1 MKSSSGH
8 FNGRPWSESEF
19 IARLRAVGNQSYHD
33 KHPFHVLMNE
43 GGLNRHQL
51 QGWAAN
57 RFYYQ
62 TQIPIK
68 DAVILANCPE
78 RDIRRVW
85 IQRILDHDGSDRDIG
100 GIEKWLRLGEATGL
114 GRQEMLSHSRLLPG
128 VRYAVDAYV
137 NFCRRQPWVIAMASS
152 LTELFAPDLMSK
164 RIAAFRKHYPWVAA
178 KGLRYFRGRLRQAPR
193 DADFALRVTLE
204 HCQSREMQERAVAAL
219 KFKCELLWAVL
230 DAIHL
235 AYVLSP
241 SQPHEPSCQ
250 HDQAKPRQ

>member
-1 MKSSSGH
+1 MTQ
-8 FNGRPWSESEF
+8 
-19 IARLRAVGNQSYHD
+19 LRAVGNQSYHD

-43 GGLNRHQL
+43 GKLNRHQL

-85 IQRILDHDGSDRDIG
+85 IQRILDHDGTDGDSG
-100 GIEKWLRLGEATGL
+100 GIEKWLRLGEAVGL
-114 GRQEMLSHSRLLPG
+114 ARQEMLSQKRLLPG

-137 NFCRRQPWVIAMASS
+137 NFCRSRHWVIAMASS

-164 RIAAFRKHYPWVAA
+164 RIAAFQKHYPWV
-178 KGLRYFRGRLRQAPR
+178 KEEGLRYFRGRLTQAPR

-204 HCQSREMQERAVAAL
+204 RCQSREMQEQAVAAL

-230 DAIHL
+230 DAVHF
-235 AYVLSP
+235 AYVLTP
-241 SQPHEPSCQ
+241 SKQHAPHHQ
-250 HDQAKPRQ
+250 RRQAAPRQ